1 MVLCIAVISIN
12 NKKVL
17 GDALSSQD
25 EHISLIEYQPLL
37 KLMRQ
42 SRQDVRF
49 NRSPA
54 VPGYPKDD
62 YGSGNEIISLPKFTY
77 PSAKSYPGSITYNYL
92 FCIHTF
98 TIVFDK
104 YMMIYD
110 LILVAAD
117 TCPKIDPLPAYE
129 CSKRRTRKMC
139 WSVGQADVDC
149 PTPNGHGYGLCCFD
163 GCTNSCRY
171 KAKALGNVF
180 IQANDVP

>member
-1 MVLCIAVISIN
+1 MLDSTEVQQFLDTQKMITGAAMKSFHFQNLHIHRLKAIQVLLRKIVYF
-12 NKKVL
+12 
-17 GDALSSQD
+17 ALKSN
-25 EHISLIEYQPLL
+25 
-37 KLMRQ
+37 
-42 SRQDVRF
+42 RF
-49 NRSPA
+49 N
-54 VPGYPKDD
+54 
-62 YGSGNEIISLPKFTY
+62 II
-77 PSAKSYPGSITYNYL
+77 
-92 FCIHTF
+92 
-98 TIVFDK
+98 FDE

-180 IQANDVP
+180 I